1 MNINEVLSYEL
12 LNLGEVKVSVYHLL
26 GIAIIVILSKVI
38 LWGLGR
44 FFKRQTTKF
53 HLDEGRAWAFYQIVK
68 YVIIIIVVVLILDS
82 IGVKITIL
90 LAGSAALLVGV
101 GLGLQQTFND
111 FVSGIILLFEGTV
124 SVGDIVEVGGIVGKV
139 QKIDIRTSQ
148 IETRDSIVIIVPNS
162 KLINDNVIN
171 WSHNR
176 KETRFSLTVGV
187 AYGSDV
193 EKVKAIL
200 ETTAIDHSQITDE
213 PSPEARFVDF
223 GDSALIFE
231 LLFLSSNMFRVELTK
246 SELRFA
252 IDRKFRQA
260 GIVIPFPQRDL
271 HLKTD
276 QPKTT
281 QNQGK
286 FK

>member
-1 MNINEVLSYEL
+1 MNINKILSYEL
-12 LNLGEVKVSVYHLL
+12 LNLGDVRISVYHLL
-26 GIAIIVILSKVI
+26 GIVIIVILSKVI
-38 LWGLGR
+38 LWGLRR

-68 YVIIIIVVVLILDS
+68 YVIVIIVMVLILDS

-124 SVGDIVEVGGIVGKV
+124 SVGDIVEVAGIVGKV

-193 EKVKAIL
+193 EK
-200 ETTAIDHSQITDE
+200 
-213 PSPEARFVDF
+213 
-223 GDSALIFE
+223 
-231 LLFLSSNMFRVELTK
+231 
-246 SELRFA
+246 
-252 IDRKFRQA
+252 
-260 GIVIPFPQRDL
+260 
-271 HLKTD
+271 
-276 QPKTT
+276 
-281 QNQGK
+281 
-286 FK
+286 

>member
-1 MNINEVLSYEL
+1 MNINEILSYEL
-12 LNLGEVKVSVYHLL
+12 LNLGEVRVSVYHLL
-26 GIAIIVILSKVI
+26 GITIIVILSKMV
-38 LWGLGR
+38 LWGLSR

-53 HLDEGRAWAFYQIVK
+53 HLDEGRAWAFYQILK
-68 YVIIIIVVVLILDS
+68 YVIIVVVIVLILDS

-124 SVGDIVEVGGIVGKV
+124 SVGDIVEVAGIVGKV

-148 IETRDSIVIIVPNS
+148 IETRDSIIINVHNS
-162 KLINDNVIN
+162 KLIKYNVIKR
-171 WSHNR
+171 SHNR
-176 KETRFSLTVGV
+176 KENRYSLIVGV

-193 EKVKAIL
+193 EKVKTIL
-200 ETTAIDHSQITDE
+200 ETTAKDHPQITHQ
-213 PSPEARFVDF
+213 PAPEARFADF

-231 LLFLSSNMFRVELTK
+231 LLFLSSDMFRIELIK

-276 QPKTT
+276 KTKTT
-281 QNQGK
+281 QNLGK
-286 FK
+286 S